1 MYARL
6 NSKSAALP
14 GKAYEIVAEA
24 VIGHGP
30 ECNLLIK
37 SGVLSAKHARIYFDQ
52 KKGSYFLEDFKSHNG
67 TLLDGKPVQGKVK
80 LDKKHVIMF
89 ANTFTFIFTVESGQ
103 AADPLPPPP
112 KDLPPQP
119 DVPPPKRK
127 AAESAAPGSVAAPE
141 QPPAPP
147 EPHVPEPHA
156 PEPKLPAVKLPEP
169 KVPEPAIPEPNV
181 AAPAPHEDAFG
192 MVEAPPRRSPQEEA
206 PAPRAAAPEPPLV
219 PEVVQHKAPAPQARD
234 AAPTMLIDEAQL
246 ADLLSLPRFLLEFK
260 NVRGEKSSINLK
272 EGENT
277 VGRLSTS
284 DVAVDDASIS
294 RNHAII
300 TVRAGKVALRDL
312 GSKNGTY
319 VADKKITA
327 DTEVAPDTPIR
338 FGLVKATILKRTG
351 APS

>member
-6 NSKSAALP
+6 NSKSAALA
-14 GKAYEIVAEA
+14 GKVYEIVAEA

-89 ANTFTFIFTVESGQ
+89 ANTYAFIFTVESGQ

-127 AAESAAPGSVAAPE
+127 AAESAAPGGSPPAEQPHAAPV
-141 QPPAPP
+141 PA
-147 EPHVPEPHA
+147 
-156 PEPKLPAVKLPEP
+156 
-169 KVPEPAIPEPNV
+169 
-181 AAPAPHEDAFG
+181 AAEPAPHEDAFG
-192 MVEAPPRRSPQEEA
+192 LAEAPPRPA
-206 PAPRAAAPEPPLV
+206 PAAEAAPEPHAAPPPELPLPPAPEPV
-219 PEVVQHKAPAPQARD
+219 PQKAPAPQARD

-246 ADLLSLPRFLLEFK
+246 ADLLSLPRFALEFK

-319 VADKKITA
+319 VADKKIA
-327 DTEVAPDTPIR
+327 GDTEVAPDTPIR

-351 APS
+351 GPS

>member
-14 GKAYEIVAEA
+14 GKVYEIVAEA

-67 TLLDGKPVQGKVK
+67 TLLDGKPVQGKAK
-80 LDKKHVIMF
+80 LEKKHVIMF

-103 AADPLPPPP
+103 ASDPLPPPP
-112 KDLPPQP
+112 KDLPVEPEA
-119 DVPPPKRK
+119 PPKRK
-127 AAESAAPGSVAAPE
+127 SAESAAPGAAPPAE
-141 QPPAPP
+141 EPPAPP
-147 EPHVPEPHA
+147 EPKAAAPVPQPA
-156 PEPKLPAVKLPEP
+156 PQ
-169 KVPEPAIPEPNV
+169 
-181 AAPAPHEDAFG
+181 PAPHEDAFG
-192 MVEAPPRRSPQEEA
+192 LAEAPPKYA
-206 PAPRAAAPEPPLV
+206 PAPEVAAEPEAALAPPPPAPEP
-219 PEVVQHKAPAPQARD
+219 VQEKAPAPQARD

-246 ADLLSLPRFLLEFK
+246 ADLLSLPRFALEFK
-260 NVRGEKSSINLK
+260 NVRGEKSSVNLK

-319 VADKKITA
+319 VADKKIA
-327 DTEVAPDTPIR
+327 SDTEVAPDTPIR

>member
-14 GKAYEIVAEA
+14 GKSYEIVQEA

-37 SGVLSAKHARIYFDQ
+37 SGVLSAKHARIFFDQ
-52 KKGSYFLEDFKSHNG
+52 KKGSYYLEDFKSHNG

-80 LDKKHVIMF
+80 LEKKHVIMF
-89 ANTFTFIFTVESGQ
+89 ANTFTFIFSLESGQ

-112 KDLPPQP
+112 AN
-119 DVPPPKRK
+119 VPPEPEVPAPRRK
-127 AAESAAPGSVAAPE
+127 PAESAGP
-141 QPPAPP
+141 
-147 EPHVPEPHA
+147 
-156 PEPKLPAVKLPEP
+156 
-169 KVPEPAIPEPNV
+169 
-181 AAPAPHEDAFG
+181 APAPDAPPPPPPPAHEDAFG
-192 MVEAPPRRSPQEEA
+192 LGETPRPRPVESEKAAEEPPVR
-206 PAPRAAAPEPPLV
+206 APEPA
-219 PEVVQHKAPAPQARD
+219 PEKPPAPQPRD

-246 ADLLSLPRFLLEFK
+246 ADLLSLPRFVLEFK
-260 NVRGEKSSINLK
+260 NVRGEKSTVNLK

-319 VADKKITA
+319 VADKKISS
-327 DTEVAPDTPIR
+327 DTEVAPDAPIR
-338 FGLVKATILKRTG
+338 FGLVKATIMKKGGT
-351 APS
+351 AS

>member
-6 NSKSAALP
+6 NSKSAALA
-14 GKAYEIVAEA
+14 GKVYEIVSEA

-80 LDKKHVIMF
+80 LEKKHVIMF
-89 ANTFTFIFTVESGQ
+89 ANTFAFIFTLESGQ
-103 AADPLPPPP
+103 ATDPLPPPP

-127 AAESAAPGSVAAPE
+127 QGESAPPGAAPAPE
-141 QPPAPP
+141 HPVVSAGAYAPEPAPP
-147 EPHVPEPHA
+147 EATPADAKPAEP
-156 PEPKLPAVKLPEP
+156 
-169 KVPEPAIPEPNV
+169 V
-181 AAPAPHEDAFG
+181 AAGPAPREDAFG
-192 MVEAPPRRSPQEEA
+192 LGVPPPRRAAVQEES
-206 PAPRAAAPEPPLV
+206 PEPRAATPAPPPPEPV
-219 PEVVQHKAPAPQARD
+219 REKAPAPQARD

-246 ADLLSLPRFLLEFK
+246 ADLLSLPRFALEFK

-277 VGRLSTS
+277 VGRLSSS

-327 DTEVAPDTPIR
+327 DTEVAPDSPIR

>member
-6 NSKSAALP
+6 KSKSAALA
-14 GKAYEIVAEA
+14 GKSYEIVSEA

-37 SGVLSAKHARIYFDQ
+37 SGVLSAKHARIFFDQ
-52 KKGSYFLEDFKSHNG
+52 KKGSYYLEDFKSHNG

-80 LDKKHVIMF
+80 LEKKHVIMF
-89 ANTFTFIFTVESGQ
+89 ANTFTFIFTLEAGQ

-112 KDLPPQP
+112 KDLPPGP
-119 DVPPPKRK
+119 EVPPPPRRK
-127 AAESAAPGSVAAPE
+127 PAESAV
-141 QPPAPP
+141 PAPP
-147 EPHVPEPHA
+147 PVPAEQVPVPQA
-156 PEPKLPAVKLPEP
+156 AKPAVVL
-169 KVPEPAIPEPNV
+169 
-181 AAPAPHEDAFG
+181 EDAFG
-192 MVEAPPRRSPQEEA
+192 IAEPPAKPRPPEPEPAAEE
-206 PAPRAAAPEPPLV
+206 PPVRAAEAVQEKPP
-219 PEVVQHKAPAPQARD
+219 AAQARD

-246 ADLLSLPRFLLEFK
+246 ADLLSLPRFVLEFK
-260 NVRGEKSSINLK
+260 NVRGEKSTVNLK

-319 VADKKITA
+319 VADKKISV
-327 DTEVAPDTPIR
+327 DTEVAPDAPIR
-338 FGLVKATILKRTG
+338 FGLVKATILKKAGG
-351 APS
+351 AA

>member
-6 NSKSAALP
+6 NSKSAALA
-14 GKAYEIVAEA
+14 GKVYEIVAEA

-80 LDKKHVIMF
+80 LEKKHVIMF
-89 ANTFTFIFTVESGQ
+89 ANTFAFIFTLESGQ
-103 AADPLPPPP
+103 ATDPLPPPP

-127 AAESAAPGSVAAPE
+127 QAESAPPGAAAAPE
-141 QPPAPP
+141 QPAAPAGAP
-147 EPHVPEPHA
+147 A
-156 PEPKLPAVKLPEP
+156 PEP
-169 KVPEPAIPEPNV
+169 
-181 AAPAPHEDAFG
+181 AAPEAKPAAPAAAGGAPHEDAFG
-192 MVEAPPRRSPQEEA
+192 LAEPPRRAAVQEEA
-206 PAPRAAAPEPPLV
+206 PEPRAAAPAPREAVPAPRAAVPEPPPPAEPV
-219 PEVVQHKAPAPQARD
+219 REKAPAPQARD

-246 ADLLSLPRFLLEFK
+246 ADLLSLPRFALEFK

-277 VGRLSTS
+277 VGRLSSS

-319 VADKKITA
+319 VADKKITT

>member
-14 GKAYEIVAEA
+14 GKSYEIVSEA

-37 SGVLSAKHARIYFDQ
+37 SGVLSAKHARIFFDQ
-52 KKGSYFLEDFKSHNG
+52 KKGSYYLEDFKSHNG

-80 LDKKHVIMF
+80 LEKKHVIMF
-89 ANTFTFIFTVESGQ
+89 ANTFTFIFSLESGQ
-103 AADPLPPPP
+103 ANDPLPPPL

-119 DVPPPKRK
+119 EIPPPPRRRP
-127 AAESAAPGSVAAPE
+127 AESAPVVSAE
-141 QPPAPP
+141 
-147 EPHVPEPHA
+147 VPEPQVVR
-156 PEPKLPAVKLPEP
+156 P
-169 KVPEPAIPEPNV
+169 
-181 AAPAPHEDAFG
+181 APAHEDAFG
-192 MVEAPPRRSPQEEA
+192 LG
-206 PAPRAAAPEPPLV
+206 EPPAKAR
-219 PEVVQHKAPAPQARD
+219 PAEVENVAEEPPVHAAEIVQEKPPSPAPQARD

-246 ADLLSLPRFLLEFK
+246 ADLLSLPRFVLEFK
-260 NVRGEKSSINLK
+260 NVRGEKSTVNLK

-319 VADKKITA
+319 VADKKIST
-327 DTEVAPDTPIR
+327 DTEVAPDAPIR
-338 FGLVKATILKRTG
+338 FGLVKATILKKG
-351 APS
+351 GSPA

>member
-6 NSKSAALP
+6 NSKSAALA
-14 GKAYEIVAEA
+14 GKSFEIVSEA

-52 KKGSYFLEDFKSHNG
+52 KKGSYYLEDFKSHNG

-80 LDKKHVIMF
+80 LEKKHVIMF
-89 ANTFTFIFTVESGQ
+89 ANTFAFIFSLESGQ
-103 AADPLPPPP
+103 ANDPLPPPP
-112 KDLPPQP
+112 KDLPP
-119 DVPPPKRK
+119 
-127 AAESAAPGSVAAPE
+127 EPE
-141 QPPAPP
+141 APPAPRRR
-147 EPHVPEPHA
+147 
-156 PEPKLPAVKLPEP
+156 PADSAG
-169 KVPEPAIPEPNV
+169 PALEIPAQV
-181 AAPAPHEDAFG
+181 PAPQSARPSPAHDDAFG
-192 MVEAPPRRSPQEEA
+192 IG
-206 PAPRAAAPEPPLV
+206 EPPSKARPSEAEDAPKEPPAV
-219 PEVVQHKAPAPQARD
+219 PAALAQEKPPAPQARD

-246 ADLLSLPRFLLEFK
+246 ADLLSLPRFVLEFK
-260 NVRGEKSSINLK
+260 NVRGEKSTINLK

-319 VADKKITA
+319 VADKKISG
-327 DTEVAPDTPIR
+327 DTEVAPDAPIR
-338 FGLVKATILKRTG
+338 FGLVKATILKKGGT
-351 APS
+351 AA

>member
-6 NSKSAALP
+6 NSKSAALA
-14 GKAYEIVAEA
+14 GKSYEIVSEA
-24 VIGHGP
+24 IIGHGP

-37 SGVLSAKHARIYFDQ
+37 SGVLSAKHARIFFDQ

-80 LDKKHVIMF
+80 LEKKHVIMF
-89 ANTFTFIFTVESGQ
+89 ANTFTFIFSLESGQ
-103 AADPLPPPP
+103 ANDPLPPPP
-112 KDLPPQP
+112 KDLPPEP
-119 DVPPPKRK
+119 EIPPPPRRRP
-127 AAESAAPGSVAAPE
+127 AESAG
-141 QPPAPP
+141 PAPAVSG
-147 EPHVPEPHA
+147 EGHEGQ
-156 PEPKLPAVKLPEP
+156 PAR
-169 KVPEPAIPEPNV
+169 PAE
-181 AAPAPHEDAFG
+181 AHEDAFG
-192 MVEAPPRRSPQEEA
+192 IV
-206 PAPRAAAPEPPLV
+206 EPPLKPRPAEVERVAEEPPVRAAEVAQEKPPSPV
-219 PEVVQHKAPAPQARD
+219 PQPRD

-246 ADLLSLPRFLLEFK
+246 ADLLSLPRFVLEFK
-260 NVRGEKSSINLK
+260 NVRGEKSTVNLK

-319 VADKKITA
+319 VADKKIST
-327 DTEVAPDTPIR
+327 DTEVAPDAPIR
-338 FGLVKATILKRTG
+338 FGLVKATILKKG
-351 APS
+351 GSPA